1 MKLMSLA
8 IACVAT
14 VTVTAAT
21 AQDFPARPITI
32 VVPFGPG
39 SGTDVGTRH
48 LAENLRASLGQPLVV
63 ENKPGAS
70 GTIASSYV
78 AQAAAD
84 GYTLL
89 MGTTS
94 THGANPALILNM
106 PYDPVADFVPIGL
119 VGVFE
124 GVLAVH
130 PSVPANSVAELIEFG
145 RANPGQLAFATGNTS
160 SLIMGETF
168 TRQAGIDAVRVP
180 YSSNPDALIDLVAGR
195 VDMMF
200 PDVASSLG
208 HVRNEAIRPLA
219 TVTLD
224 GPNPVYPD
232 LPTVADTFEGFH
244 TVGWIGLF
252 APAGTPED
260 AIARISAALEAGVND
275 QGFANRL
282 RDLGAEATFMPASEF
297 ASFVDSEVETY
308 SRVLPE
314 LGVEPQ

>member
-1 MKLMSLA
+1 MKLKILT
-8 IACVAT
+8 IACV
-14 VTVTAAT
+14 VAAAFT
-21 AQDFPARPITI
+21 SAAAQDFPNRPITI

-39 SGTDVGTRH
+39 SGTDVGTRL
-48 LAENLRASLGQPLVV
+48 LAENLSAALGQPIVV

-78 AQAAAD
+78 AQAATD

-106 PYDPVADFVPIGL
+106 PYDPIADFTPIGL

-130 PSVPANSVAELIEFG
+130 PSVPASNVAELIEYG
-145 RANPGQLAFATGNTS
+145 RANPGRLTFATGNTS

-168 TRQAGIDAVRVP
+168 VRQAGIDAVRVP
-180 YSSNPDALIDLVAGR
+180 YSSNPDALVDLVAGR

-200 PDVASSLG
+200 PDIASSLG
-208 HVRNEAIRPLA
+208 HVRNDAIRPLA

-260 AIARISAALEAGVND
+260 AIARISVALEGGVTD
-275 QGFANRL
+275 QGFGERL
-282 RDLGAEATFMPASEF
+282 RELGAEATFMQAADF
-297 ASFVDSEVETY
+297 ASFVGLEVETY
-308 SRVLPE
+308 GRVLGE